1 MALTAV
7 IMALANRNHGPDVE
21 SLSKSDVFITYKCT
35 KKPNSYNI
43 KRKNIFVITIQSSTI
58 YKFDNLDRPTQAQI
72 FYNKSRFTKKNYQ
85 FYE

>member
-1 MALTAV
+1 MDL
-7 IMALANRNHGPDVE
+7 MWNLYLNQM
-21 SLSKSDVFITYKCT
+21 SLSHYKCT
-35 KKPNSYNI
+35 KKPNTYNI

-58 YKFDNLDRPTQAQI
+58 YKFDNLDRPIQAQI